1 MVELFLVW
9 VLLCLGLGDTFS
21 NNFLEALSVASVFA
35 I

>member
-9 VLLCLGLGDTFS
+9 ILLCLGLGDTFG
-21 NNFLEALSVASVFA
+21 NNLLETLSVASVFA